1 MAGRKLSYR
10 AAVSQALELTKREDW
25 PAAATAWLNA
35 AEAAGRYQSENRE
48 MCGREAVRAFNAA
61 WIEPAAVTEERN
73 FQYPTGAPLPRHT
86 IDTITLPATSLDV
99 FYWPMA
105 CEGEGKRGRTKGA
118 AYMLGG
124 TAMIG
129 IEGVVGG
136 IALSHVLVIQD
147 ASATQ

>member
-35 AEAAGRYQSENRE
+35 AEDAGRYQSENRE

-61 WIEPAAVTEERN
+61 WIEPAEVTAHRERN
-73 FQYPTGAPLPRHT
+73 SLLNASFPP
-86 IDTITLPATSLDV
+86 LPATSLDV

-105 CEGEGKRGRTKGA
+105 RGGEGKRGRTKGA

-129 IEGVVGG
+129 IEGVAGG
-136 IALSHVLVIQD
+136 IALSHVLVISD
-147 ASATQ
+147 AAKAL